1 MHCGEGGVQ
10 MNTDLPVLRAAR
22 PSGSDSM
29 QHLSAVY
36 QLVFG
41 LQEVGETVELPEP
54 GVGKRYPAGTQPPS
68 TWITWPLM

>member
-1 MHCGEGGVQ
+1 MKTGAQ

-22 PSGSDSM
+22 PSGSDGM

-36 QLVFG
+36 QRAFG
-41 LQEVGETVELPEP
+41 LQEVGETVELPEA
-54 GVGKRYPAGTQPPS
+54 GVGERYPAGTQPPS

>member
-1 MHCGEGGVQ
+1 

-54 GVGKRYPAGTQPPS
+54 GVGERYPGDPTAFHVDHLGR
-68 TWITWPLM
+68 